1 VNSRG
6 RQWLV
11 FAAILGITL
20 VLAFTVAGGRE
31 RYTRSRAASSYNP
44 SPEGT
49 KATFVTLEKL
59 GWRIERWEHPWTK
72 LASRE
77 GVLVFTDL
85 SSDELYG
92 GHGALPPTR
101 EETVALA
108 RWVAHGNTLLFYAN
122 PDQPLRRSTRELLDE
137 MHIQL
142 QTNSVANAEHRGVW
156 ELTRTA
162 QTFHR
167 ITPFDV
173 TRAVRS
179 MEGEQNP
186 GFRIVEGPVVPLVVS
201 DEGAVHALW
210 APQGRG
216 QVVVFSSASFIDN
229 QFVAANDNLA
239 LLLNLLH
246 ELPAGGVVLFD
257 EYHHGYSSEF
267 AMHDFLGLPAVRFA
281 VLQLALV
288 VGLLL
293 YSQARRFGEPVPLV
307 VETRRSVLEYAVALG
322 DLYRRADTQLETID
336 YLYQHTRRELIDRHG
351 LRADATTAEIAA
363 RLASRA
369 ELRRQWEG
377 LAKECEQRL
386 ETQRLTRR
394 EFGKLARRLQEFRRQ
409 MQ

>member
-6 RQWLV
+6 QQWLV
-11 FAAILGITL
+11 FGTILGITL
-20 VLAFTVAGGRE
+20 VLAFMVVGGRQ
-31 RYTRSRAASSYNP
+31 RYTRSRAPSSYNP

-49 KATFVTLEKL
+49 KAIFVTLQKL
-59 GWRIERWEHPWTK
+59 GWRMDRWEHPWTK
-72 LASRE
+72 LASQE

-92 GHGALPPTR
+92 RQGAMPPTR
-101 EETVALA
+101 EEAAALV

-122 PDQPLRRSTRELLDE
+122 PDEPLWRSTQELLDE
-137 MHIQL
+137 MQVQL
-142 QTNSVANAEHRGVW
+142 QTNNAANTERRDIW
-156 ELTRTA
+156 EVTRKT

-167 ITPFDV
+167 ITPFAL
-173 TRAVRS
+173 TRAVRN
-179 MEGEQNP
+179 MEGEQNA
-186 GFRIVEGPVVPLVVS
+186 GFRITQGAALPLVVS

-210 APQGRG
+210 MAHGRG
-216 QVVVFSSASFIDN
+216 QVVVFSNASFIDN
-229 QFVAANDNLA
+229 QFVAAQDNLA

-246 ELPAGGVVLFD
+246 ELPAGGTVLFD

-281 VLQLALV
+281 ALQLALV

-322 DLYRRADTQLETID
+322 DLYRRADTQLETVD

-351 LRADATTAEIAA
+351 LRADATAAEIAG
-363 RLASRA
+363 RLTSRA
-369 ELRRQWEG
+369 ELRRQWEE
-377 LAKECEQRL
+377 LAGECEQRL
-386 ETQRLTRR
+386 ETRRLTRR
-394 EFGKLARRLQEFRRQ
+394 EFGKLARRLQEFRRL

>member
-1 VNSRG
+1 
-6 RQWLV
+6 LV

-20 VLAFTVAGGRE
+20 VLTFMVAGGRQ
-31 RYTRSRAASSYNP
+31 RYTRSRAPSSYNP

-49 KATFVTLEKL
+49 KAIFVTLEKL

-72 LASRE
+72 LASQA

-92 GHGALPPTR
+92 GHGAMSPTR
-101 EETVALA
+101 EEAVALA

-122 PDQPLRRSTRELLDE
+122 PDEPLWRSTRELLDE
-137 MHIQL
+137 IHVQL
-142 QTNSVANAEHRGVW
+142 QTNAANNVERRGIW
-156 ELTRTA
+156 ELTRTSQA
-162 QTFHR
+162 FHR
-167 ITPFDV
+167 ITPSDL
-173 TRAVRS
+173 TRAVRNV
-179 MEGEQNP
+179 EEEQNP
-186 GFRIVEGPVVPLVVS
+186 GFRIVEGAVVPLVVS
-201 DEGAVHALW
+201 DESAVHALW
-210 APQGRG
+210 APHGRG

-229 QFVAANDNLA
+229 QFVPAKDNLA

-246 ELPAGGVVLFD
+246 ELPAGGTVLFD

-267 AMHDFLGLPAVRFA
+267 AMRDFLGLPAVRFA
-281 VLQLALV
+281 ALQLALV

-322 DLYRRADTQLETID
+322 DLYRRADTQLETVD
-336 YLYQHTRRELIDRHG
+336 YLYQHARRELIDRHG
-351 LRADATTAEIAA
+351 LRADATAAEIAA

-369 ELRRQWEG
+369 ELRRQWEE
-377 LAKECEQRL
+377 LARECEQRL
-386 ETQRLTRR
+386 ETRRLTRR
-394 EFGKLARRLQEFRRQ
+394 QFGQLARRLQEFRRQ